1 MEPENNYWLIWL
13 VYLLT
18 SSLFYYGVWRL
29 TRSQQT
35 LWRCY
40 SVRAVIAAIIVTPW
54 YANAYGAALA
64 PAWMVILLD
73 AITIGSDATV
83 RAGIPFIFSII
94 VAELI
99 ATTIYL
105 GKLNTKYSPLKT
117 L

>member
-13 VYLLT
+13 IYLLT

-29 TRSQQT
+29 TRFQQT

-40 SVRAVIAAIIVTPW
+40 SLRAVIAAIIITPW

-64 PAWMVILLD
+64 PAWIVILLD
-73 AITIGSDATV
+73 AITIGGDATV
-83 RAGIPFIFSII
+83 RASIPLISSII

-99 ATTIYL
+99 GTAIYL
-105 GKLNTKYSPLKT
+105 LKKYR
-117 L
+117 

>member
-13 VYLLT
+13 IYLLT

-54 YANAYGAALA
+54 YANAYGAGLA
-64 PAWMVILLD
+64 PAWMVVLLD
-73 AITIGSDATV
+73 AITIGNDATV
-83 RAGIPFIFSII
+83 RAGIPLIFSVI

-99 ATTIYL
+99 ATTMYFV
-105 GKLNTKYSPLKT
+105 KLKT
-117 L
+117 VKTMS

>member
-1 MEPENNYWLIWL
+1 M
-13 VYLLT
+13 
-18 SSLFYYGVWRL
+18 
-29 TRSQQT
+29 
-35 LWRCY
+35 
-40 SVRAVIAAIIVTPW
+40 RAVIAAIIVSPW

-99 ATTIYL
+99 ATTIYFV
-105 GKLNTKYSPLKT
+105 KLKIVKT
-117 L
+117 IS

>member
-1 MEPENNYWLIWL
+1 M
-13 VYLLT
+13 
-18 SSLFYYGVWRL
+18 
-29 TRSQQT
+29 
-35 LWRCY
+35 
-40 SVRAVIAAIIVTPW
+40 RAVIAAIIVTPW

-99 ATTIYL
+99 ATTIYIV
-105 GKLNTKYSPLKT
+105 KLKIVKT
-117 L
+117 IS